1 MKQTKTHETKKQ
13 QINQKK
19 QTNEKKEQTNKPKE
33 KETHETNISK
43 EPNKQVH
50 EIQIFLTCLFQNLE
64 LKQQDMH
71 FIIYQLQ

>member
-1 MKQTKTHETKKQ
+1 MK

-50 EIQIFLTCLFQNLE
+50 EIQIFLTC
-64 LKQQDMH
+64 
-71 FIIYQLQ
+71 FIPEPRTKTAGYAFYYLPTTIM